1 MKIAENNVL
10 PGDFCLAYYI
20 GDRKT
25 GAITVVNNGFDGC
38 EAVQIPRLAE
48 TGLDA
53 MRRPMLIGLTE
64 AHQVILFDPIAKSIA
79 FNDGLPA
86 DTFPAHIYR
95 DGYSTRAWFMNDGDK
110 ATGNDT
116 LNCGDKGSSVTVINE
131 VDSARACY
139 LGTICVGRGHHQAAY
154 SHPTDN
160 SPEIPA
166 KAYISNLKDGSL
178 SVIGND
184 PDDASSYL
192 QVVATIDLREA
203 DKESEPVSPGSANNA
218 FPHGIDFCSKTG
230 LIYNLNNGYGTVAVI
245 DPRTDEIIDRIPF
258 KGHSNLFA
266 TPCGGYLIGRGA
278 DRKSDP
284 EHVTARLSV
293 LDAEKRETVASIEL
307 SDLYISK
314 YYFSPDGSR
323 LYLTASASGSPEQ
336 QANCKADVL
345 LIIDLT
351 SLPELK
357 VINELRLGVPVGTL
371 DFQTLRDGST
381 RIFASLGD
389 NGEVAVLDGDGSSGV
404 TKLPVAPGDR
414 HSRLWL
420 IEG

>member
-1 MKIAENNVL
+1 MKIAEKNIL

-25 GAITVVNNGFDGC
+25 GEISVVRNGAEGC
-38 EAVQIPRLAE
+38 EAFQISRQAE

-64 AHQVILFDPIAKSIA
+64 AHQVILFDPVAKSIA
-79 FNDGLPA
+79 FCDGLPA

-95 DGYSTRAWFMNDGDK
+95 DGYSTRSWFMNDGDK
-110 ATGNDT
+110 ETGNDT
-116 LNCGDKGSSVTVINE
+116 LNCGDKGSSVTVIDK
-131 VDSARACY
+131 VDSTQARY
-139 LGTICVGRGHHQAAY
+139 LDTICVGRGHHQAAY
-154 SHPTDN
+154 SHPSDTA
-160 SPEIPA
+160 PKVPA

-184 PDDASSYL
+184 PGDASSYL
-192 QVVATIDLREA
+192 QVVATVDLREA
-203 DKESEPVSPGSANNA
+203 DKENEPAGAGNNS
-218 FPHGIDFCSKTG
+218 FPHGIDFSAKTG
-230 LIYNLNNGYGTVAVI
+230 LIYNLNNGYGTVAVV
-245 DPRTDEIIDRIPF
+245 DPNSDEIIDRIPF

-266 TPCGGYLIGRGA
+266 TPCGGFLIGRGA

-293 LDAEKRETVASIEL
+293 LDAEKCETVASIEL
-307 SDLYISK
+307 PDLYISK
-314 YYFSPDGSR
+314 YFFNPDGSR

-336 QANCKADVL
+336 QANCKADAL

-357 VINELRLGVPVGTL
+357 VINELRLGAPVGTL
-371 DFQTLRDGST
+371 DFQTLSDGST
-381 RIFASLGD
+381 RVFASLGD
-389 NGEVAVLDGDGSSGV
+389 NGEVAVLDGDGASDV
-404 TKLPVAPGDR
+404 AKLSIAPGGR

-420 IEG
+420 IAG